1 MVVLLG
7 LAAAL
12 RLWRL
17 EANGFGNEYYAAGV
31 RSMLQGLHLF
41 FYNAFDPAGL
51 VSLDKPP
58 LAFWIQTASARL
70 LGYDGWA
77 IHLPQA
83 LAGAASVGLVY
94 ALTRRFGRI
103 AAFIAALL
111 LALTPIAVASDRS
124 NNTDSW
130 LVFFLLLAAW
140 LALRGRGLS
149 FVFAMMVLGLAFNVK
164 MLAALVCGPA
174 LLAGWWLAGTLDWR
188 QRLAWMAAGG
198 VALAVVALSWAV
210 VFDLTPPPQRPVA
223 GSSPSNSMLELIV
236 RHNGVERFARATSS
250 EPTAPRRFLA
260 YDAVP
265 VGPLRLAEPMLA
277 AQFSWA
283 LPLAILGAALT
294 WRRRPAAVALLAVWA
309 LTYAIVYSA
318 AGGIFHIYYLVT
330 LAPPMAALAGV
341 GCYEL
346 WRRGPRYLALGLAT
360 TALWQGYLTGATL
373 GWLDP
378 WTGFPAVAL
387 LAAGGTF
394 HIYYLVTLAPP
405 MAALA
410 GVGCYELWRRGPR
423 YLALGLATTALWQ
436 GYLTGATLGWLDPW
450 TGFPAVALLAA
461 GGTLLRDKRPPA
473 VIGAIALAILPTF
486 WALSALFAP
495 GNLTLPSASLPR
507 WLGKDDGRG
516 PILSRSYRSL
526 TDDPKL
532 IAFLREHR
540 GSARF
545 LAATPT
551 ALLAAPLIIRT
562 GEPVLPFGGYL
573 GNDPIMSVEDFASR
587 VERGEVRYVLLGTA
601 RRPADFEA
609 WVIARGTPVDSSLW
623 RSLPPEPR
631 RLLTLYDL
639 SRPRQR

>member
-330 LAPPMAALAGV
+330 LAPPMAALAG
-341 GCYEL
+341 
-346 WRRGPRYLALGLAT
+346 
-360 TALWQGYLTGATL
+360 
-373 GWLDP
+373 
-378 WTGFPAVAL
+378 
-387 LAAGGTF
+387 
-394 HIYYLVTLAPP
+394 I
-405 MAALA
+405 
-410 GVGCYELWRRGPR
+410 GCYELWRRGPR

-486 WALSALFAP
+486 WALSVLFAP